1 MKRAGALLAVAL
13 LVSLVAVPGVAAAQ
27 KTRTGSTVVV
37 EEDETVGDL
46 IVVGALAQVPY
57 VGPVVS
63 GFVTL
68 LGIGTATLA
77 LRDARRERGGVRT
90 GREA

>member
-27 KTRTGSTVVV
+27 ETRTGSTVVV

-68 LGIGTATLA
+68 L
-77 LRDARRERGGVRT
+77 
-90 GREA
+90 

>member
-27 KTRTGSTVVV
+27 ETRTGSTVVV

-68 LGIGTATLA
+68 LGIGAATLA

>member
-1 MKRAGALLAVAL
+1 M
-13 LVSLVAVPGVAAAQ
+13 SLVAVPGVAAAQ
-27 KTRTGSTVVV
+27 ETRTGSTVVV

-68 LGIGTATLA
+68 LGIDAATLA
-77 LRDARRERGGVRT
+77 LRDARRERGEVRT